1 MLDPFTPETCIPQ
14 SHMVRLEMP
23 PLTNP
28 VAGFFR
34 SIPTPWV
41 AATIGVAGL
50 LVAAAAVY
58 AMTRKRS
65 AVPNA
70 SRWLRTGPE
79 AALVLMPP
87 AIPSYLAYRYAVSRM
102 DPEDAAVA
110 ESWRDWMPG
119 SEWDEDDL

>member
-1 MLDPFTPETCIPQ
+1 MFPDGSQCDTWQLYRGECKPA
-14 SHMVRLEMP
+14 
-23 PLTNP
+23 NP
-28 VAGFFR
+28 SF
-34 SIPTPWV
+34 PWV

-70 SRWLRTGPE
+70 NRWLRTGPE

-119 SEWDEDDL
+119 SEWDEDDLG